1 MSAVYAGAMVRRAPT
16 PPELFVDGRGRPYFL
31 WDVEMTLESYR
42 EHLRSDDPAERAYW
56 LARAL
61 RDAKP
66 DDVLEL
72 VSWEEI
78 AAAWGRVRELVEAAR
93 AVVRLGGGSY
103 WRLTRALAPFDEEG
117 T

>member
-1 MSAVYAGAMVRRAPT
+1 MVRRAPT

-78 AAAWGRVRELVEAAR
+78 AAAWPTAAPYVGDKR
-93 AVVRLGGGSY
+93 PF
-103 WRLTRALAPFDEEG
+103 WRWWLERMGYEVQAE
-117 T
+117 